1 MGKIMTYEDLHFFGI
16 KVVYKNLIDNGFE
29 VLNVRKELDVNPQ
42 ILARKKEEMYFVVV
56 RTAAYPEMGILTPDV
71 ASKVTLHALRHKAIC
86 RFASVGVANANG
98 ETEEQMGKPETG
110 GEFYINFNG
119 LMPFPQ

>member
-1 MGKIMTYEDLHFFGI
+1 MTYEELHFFGI

-42 ILARKKEEMYFVVV
+42 ILARKNEEMYFVVV
-56 RTAAYPEMGILTPDV
+56 RTATYPEMGVLTPDV

-98 ETEEQMGKPETG
+98 ETEKEMGKPETG
-110 GEFYINFNG
+110 GEFYINYNG